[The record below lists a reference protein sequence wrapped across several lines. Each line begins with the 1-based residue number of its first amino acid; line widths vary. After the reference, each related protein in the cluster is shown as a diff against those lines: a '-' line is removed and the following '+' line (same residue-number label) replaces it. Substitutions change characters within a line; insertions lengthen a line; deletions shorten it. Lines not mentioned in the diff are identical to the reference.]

1 MVKRQNISDYV
12 NVASRYLRSVN
23 LESDGEN
30 YQSYQGYIITPNV
43 AQSLNR
49 IFLGLSDEQGQKT
62 YTLIGPY
69 GSGKSAFAVYLNQI
83 LAKDDRIACKAH
95 ELLAAQHPELA
106 LRVAA
111 VRTKVNGRSG
121 YLPILL
127 TARRRPISLLILEA
141 LARALVNL
149 KETEDVLE
157 LTAKINIALE
167 KKYWEDS
174 DTILSFF
181 DQVAKEAQRQN
192 YSGMLLLIDEAG
204 KTLEY
209 ALQDRVGGDVYIF
222 QQLAEK
228 AARFKE
234 FPFLILITLHQMFDD
249 YVELSERTVR
259 AEWTKVQ
266 ERFQSIQFAESAAT
280 TIKMLADA
288 IQSTQPLPESIATA
302 IERDLSKLTKANIS
316 LPVGIDRD
324 LFNRL
329 AKRAWPLHP
338 TVLLAIPYLFRRL
351 AQNERSIF
359 SYLTSHEPLGFQE
372 HIQKHIDQDNG
383 FIRLNDIYA
392 YLLANF
398 EVGLAR
404 LPYAKKLLEAND
416 VLNSRHNI
424 SKLSYDLV
432 KIVAM
437 LNVLSEICPIRAT
450 IKFLEC
456 AAGSE
461 DLEADLYNLKKQ
473 SILTY
478 RNLDGSYRIWEG
490 SDVDIESRMKEAR
503 RHLHLGGHSILETLR
518 RHLPEKHIVARKH
531 NLETGVYR
539 YFKVSYAEHIE
550 PSKKYEELK
559 HGGNASGTI
568 VVILPVSDVGE
579 LTKKALEVT
588 QSVKRVMVAIPKQID
603 ALKGVVEEVACLR
616 WVERNT
622 EELRDDRV
630 ARRELSLR
638 LVEGEQK
645 ISQLLQTLLDPRP
658 VPFGNACLWIWNGKN
673 HSLRTK
679 TDVTRLI
686 SKACDDIYPSRPR
699 LRNELISRKVISSAA
714 AAARRNLMEKM
725 LTCSDKEKLGIEGF
739 PPERSIYESLLSSSG
754 IHRYNSSKEC
764 WEIIPPSS
772 DSKVNF
778 GPSWSLL
785 EKEIFNDNMHKVLVK
800 DVFSLLSSPPF
811 GVPDGIHPL
820 LFTAFFIYNQDDLFL
835 YREGSFIP
843 EPNIAHF
850 ELLQKRPD
858 LFKISGIRLEGVRA
872 AVVERIAKG
881 LNTPAKTS
889 AVVKALFRV
898 LNSLPLVTQRTS
910 KLEPIFVIK
919 MRNAFFS
926 AQSPEDLLFVDLP
939 NCFSL
944 KPFLSN
950 DNRNVD
956 IDLFF
961 EKLNICLST
970 LQTFA
975 PNLLANCKETF
986 LKKCGLSGDEDGWK
1000 ELAQRATWLSPR
1012 VNHEV
1017 LTPFLNSV
1025 VNGIPDNHNPVP
1037 ALSFVAKKPFEQWS
1051 DLDINRFPGFADGI
1065 SRLFNKFWHD
1075 YGDSEPELSEKELQI
1090 KSNIYKDLKAIIS
1103 DKHDVDY
1110 INAYKAAIK
1119 QILSD
1124 IENVHNELSI
1134 KE

>member
-1 MVKRQNISDYV
+1 MNKGHIISDYV

-23 LESDGEN
+23 LESDSKN
-30 YQSYQGYIITPNV
+30 YQSYEGYIITPNV

-49 IFLGLSDEQGQKT
+49 LFSGLLNENGQKA

-69 GSGKSAFAVYLNQI
+69 GSGKSAFAVYLSQI
-83 LAKDDRIACKAH
+83 LAIDDKVALEAQK
-95 ELLAAQHPELA
+95 LLATQHPELA
-106 LRVAA
+106 MRVAA
-111 VRTKVNGRSG
+111 VRTKVKGITG

-141 LARALVNL
+141 LAKALGGFEKNQY
-149 KETEDVLE
+149 VLE
-157 LTAKINIALE
+157 LAAEIDTALE
-167 KKYWEDS
+167 KKHWKDS
-174 DTILSFF
+174 DIILSFF
-181 DQVAKEAQRQN
+181 DQVAKESQKQN

-228 AARFKE
+228 AARSTK
-234 FPFLILITLHQMFDD
+234 FPFLFLITLHQMFDD

-266 ERFQSIQFAESAAT
+266 ERFQAIQFSESAAT
-280 TIKMLADA
+280 IIKMLADA
-288 IQSTQPLPESIATA
+288 IQPVQPIPKSVMEA
-302 IERDLSKLTKANIS
+302 IERDLSKLTKANIP
-316 LPVGIDRD
+316 LPVGIDND
-324 LFNRL
+324 LFHSL
-329 AKRAWPLHP
+329 AKKAWPLHP
-338 TVLLAIPYLFRRL
+338 TVLLAVPHLFRRL

-383 FIRLNDIYA
+383 FIRLNDLYS

-416 VLNSRHNI
+416 VLNSRHNL
-424 SKLSYDLV
+424 SRLSYDLI
-432 KIVAM
+432 KTVAM
-437 LNVLSEICPIRAT
+437 LNVLGEISPIRAT

-456 AAGSE
+456 AAGTD
-461 DLEADLYNLKKQ
+461 DLEAELYNLKKQ
-473 SILTY
+473 SVLTY
-478 RNLDGSYRIWEG
+478 RNLDGSYRVWEG
-490 SDVDIESRMKEAR
+490 SDVDIEARMKEAR
-503 RHLHLGGHSILETLR
+503 RHLQLEGHSLLDTLH
-518 RHLPEKHIVARKH
+518 RHLPEKHFVARKH
-531 NLETGVYR
+531 NLETGAYR
-539 YFKVSYAEHIE
+539 YFNVSYSEYMDLSE
-550 PSKKYEELK
+550 KYGNLN
-559 HGGNASGTI
+559 HSGNASGTI
-568 VVILPVSDVGE
+568 IVILPVSDISD
-579 LTKKALEVT
+579 LIKKALEVT
-588 QSVKRVMVAIPKQID
+588 HSVKHIIVAIPKQID

-658 VPFGNACLWIWNGKN
+658 APFGNSCLWIWNGEN

-686 SKACDDIYPSRPR
+686 SEACESIYQSSPR
-699 LRNELISRKVISSAA
+699 LRNELISRKTISSAA

-725 LTCSDKEKLGIEGF
+725 LTCANQEKLGIEGF
-739 PPERSIYESLLSSSG
+739 PPERSIYESALFSSG
-754 IHRYNSSKEC
+754 IHKYNSSKGC
-764 WEIIPPSS
+764 WEIAAPSS
-772 DSKVNF
+772 DSNVNF

-785 EKEIFNDNMHKVLVK
+785 EKEIFNDNMQKVLVK
-800 DVFSLLSSPPF
+800 DVFSLLASPPL

-872 AVVERIAKG
+872 AVVERIANG
-881 LNTPAKTS
+881 LNTPSKTS

-910 KLEPIFVIK
+910 KLEPRFVIK

-939 NCFSL
+939 NCFGL

-950 DNRNVD
+950 DNRNKD
-956 IDLFF
+956 INLFF

-975 PNLLANCKETF
+975 PNLLANCKKTF
-986 LKKCGLSGDEDGWK
+986 LTKCELSQDEAGWK

-1017 LTPFLNSV
+1017 LTPFLNSI
-1025 VNGIPDNHNPVP
+1025 VNGISDNHNPVP
-1037 ALSFVAKKPFEQWS
+1037 ALSFVAKKTFEQWS
-1051 DLDINRFPGFADGI
+1051 DLDIDRFPGFADGI
-1065 SRLFNKFWHD
+1065 SRLFNKFWYD
-1075 YGDSEPELSEKELQI
+1075 YGDPEPELSEKELQI

-1103 DKHDVDY
+1103 DKHDADY

-1119 QILSD
+1119 QILAD
-1124 IENVHNELSI
+1124 IENVKN
-1134 KE
+1134 